1 MKRTFHVLFG
11 LLVAGW
17 LWTSACRP
25 LWADV
30 TATILGNVTGPTG
43 AAVPA
48 ARVTVRN
55 QLTGLGPEVI
65 TDTTGGYEFL
75 AFPVGAGYSVDVE
88 AQGFGKAA
96 ESGITLLV
104 KYPGAGR

>member
-1 MKRTFHVLFG
+1 
-11 LLVAGW
+11 
-17 LWTSACRP
+17 
-25 LWADV
+25 V

-48 ARVTVRN
+48 ARVTVRD